1 MALYR
6 TIHSID
12 DYFTLQSD
20 ISSLSSWIRS
30 ISLSLQPAKCCAMI
44 ISRKHSH
51 AIAPPTLHIEGVP
64 LPFVT
69 SVKYLGVLITSNL
82 SWSQHVANI
91 HTKVRQL
98 IVQKVLQECRSRHP
112 SSAVQIL
119 RQAPPRILLCCVGSS
134 PCQRY

>member
-20 ISSLSSWIRS
+20 ISSLPSWIRS

-44 ISRKHSH
+44 ISRKRSH

-82 SWSQHVANI
+82 SWSQHAANI

-98 IVQKVLQECRSRHP
+98 IVMLFRRFYKNADPGTLLQLYKSFIRPH
-112 SSAVQIL
+112 L
-119 RQAPPRILLCCVGSS
+119 
-134 PCQRY
+134 